1 MNGSCLTAWDLLE
14 LFTCYS
20 DPRYLGAVVEM
31 TRLLEEKMAEI
42 GTSRTILNCAHN
54 HRSR

>member
-1 MNGSCLTAWDLLE
+1 M
-14 LFTCYS
+14 
-20 DPRYLGAVVEM
+20 VEM

-54 HRSR
+54 PYSI